1 MCRSMKETTKFLI
14 PQKLCFLVLRW
25 KFVLC
30 LRIVQHL
37 PCFPQPCTDVTS
49 LNAWLDSIPLYRNAY
64 DGECKGD
71 MLLSKWCGRLHGQS
85 CNPSAPE
92 SHCCDNTHMCL
103 SSGLCWDTEYNHIIR
118 GEYRD
123 PL

>member
-1 MCRSMKETTKFLI
+1 MQVDEGDHEIPI
-14 PQKLCFLVLRW
+14 PQETLFLGVEM

-64 DGECKGD
+64 DGECKRD
-71 MLLSKWCGRLHGQS
+71 MLLSKWCGRYTR
-85 CNPSAPE
+85 P
-92 SHCCDNTHMCL
+92 
-103 SSGLCWDTEYNHIIR
+103 IV
-118 GEYRD
+118 
-123 PL
+123 